1 MALLPFLH
9 GDTGTI
15 PVSGLDL
22 GLFILVV
29 TAGTQRSA
37 QIVLMLG
44 QPLNHNRRNA
54 GVSAKIC
61 PRSLGVTHGEV
72 AHDLKAFLLGL
83 IGFVI
88 THRDL
93 GVARQ
98 PNNSIHFKQHIRCLT
113 ES

>member
-1 MALLPFLH
+1 MTLLALLH
-9 GDTGTI
+9 GNTGAI
-15 PVSGLDL
+15 PVGSLDL
-22 GLFILVV
+22 GLFILIV
-29 TAGTQRSA
+29 TAGAQWSA
-37 QIVLMLG
+37 QIILMLG
-44 QPLNHNRRNA
+44 QPLNHDRCDA
-54 GVSAKIC
+54 GVSAKIG
-61 PRSLGVTHGEV
+61 PRSLGVAHGEIS
-72 AHDLKAFLLGL
+72 HDFEAFLLGL